1 MDGTDNQHC
10 FLNTPVGWLKVV
22 ADSKGITSIE
32 FLVDAPTEFM
42 TPTIPHLKEA
52 YKQLT
57 EYFKGGRSSFSLP
70 LNPTGTEFQK
80 GVWNRLGNIPFGKTI
95 SYKELAELVGC
106 PGGSRAVGMAN
117 NRNPLPIIVPCHR
130 VIGIK
135 GELTGYASGIEVKK
149 KLLDLEGYLN

>member
-1 MDGTDNQHC
+1 
-10 FLNTPVGWLKVV
+10 
-22 ADSKGITSIE
+22 
-32 FLVDAPTEFM
+32 M
-42 TPTIPHLKEA
+42 TPSIPHLKEA

-57 EYFKGGRSSFSLP
+57 EYFKGGRLSFSLP
-70 LNPTGTEFQK
+70 LNPSGTEFQRN
-80 GVWNRLGNIPFGKTI
+80 VWDGLGKIPYGKTI
-95 SYKELAELVGC
+95 SYKDLAEMVGC

-135 GELTGYASGIEVKK
+135 GDLIGYASGVAVKR